1 MNKIIKLIIG
11 SLLMVAGIYLL
22 FTDTIGWGI
31 CLIFLAVLSFL
42 LFFFN
47 EYILLTFWQMRKQ
60 DLNKAGK
67 MLAKI
72 KHPEK
77 QLHKSQFGYYHYML
91 GLTEAQSNIKSSEK
105 NMKEALK
112 YGLKFGHDRA
122 IAKLNLAAGM
132 ARQGKRKDVERLLK
146 EARAEDKQGMVS
158 SQIDLFEEQLK
169 NAKPQVSRNPR
180 QRPQG
185 RSRYF

>member
-1 MNKIIKLIIG
+1 
-11 SLLMVAGIYLL
+11 MVAGIYLL

-31 CLIFLAVLSFL
+31 LLVTLAILCVL

-60 DLNKAGK
+60 NLEKASK
-67 MLAKI
+67 MLANI
-72 KHPEK
+72 KNPTK

-91 GLTEAQSNIKSSEK
+91 GLTEAQTNIKSSEK

-112 YGLKFGHDRA
+112 HGLRFGHDRA

-158 SQIDLFEEQLK
+158 SQIDMFEEQLQK
-169 NAKPQVSRNPR
+169 AKPQVSRNPR